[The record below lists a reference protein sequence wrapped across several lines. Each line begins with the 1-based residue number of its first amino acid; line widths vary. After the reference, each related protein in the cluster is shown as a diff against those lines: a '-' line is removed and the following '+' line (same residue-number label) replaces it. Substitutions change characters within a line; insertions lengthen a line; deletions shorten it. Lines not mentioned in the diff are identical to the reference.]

1 MKKQYYTIATM
12 IQNFGILFENLKN
25 NAEIA
30 REMAEYGYGETEI
43 AVGKAL
49 YDKAI
54 TLHQTNL
61 RETKEETE
69 SYADFDK
76 KFNDVLSVFM
86 KDRKKGKIV
95 FKDQEA
101 NLRTLRLK
109 ALTSKSIAS
118 LMEDMK
124 NFYNVLDQ
132 DETLRTA
139 ISRLKVD
146 ETHIKSQ
153 LNAVLQAEKAYAV
166 YQNEKGESQQATK
179 NKDAAFSELEKW
191 VRELYSVAKIA
202 LEDKPQLL
210 ESIAKS
216 VRG

>member
-1 MKKQYYTIATM
+1 MRKHYYTIAGM

-30 REMAEYGYGETEI
+30 QEMAEYGYGETEI
-43 AVGKAL
+43 AQGKAL

-54 TLHQTNL
+54 ELHQANL
-61 RETKEETE
+61 KETKEETE

-76 KFNDVLSVFM
+76 KFNSVLSVFM

-109 ALTSKSIAS
+109 ALPSKSIAS
-118 LMEDMK
+118 LMEEMK

-132 DETLRTA
+132 DEALRQA

-146 ETHIKSQ
+146 ESHIKSQ
-153 LNAVLQAEKAYAV
+153 LEGIVQAEKAYAA
-166 YQNEKGESQQATK
+166 YQNEKGEAQQATK

-216 VRG
+216 VRS